1 MKKSLLQLIRTK
13 YAEYVEIIRYL
24 IIGVLTTL
32 VSLGTYYALVSTFL
46 NPEDSLQL
54 QLANIISWIISV
66 LFAYFTNRSYVF
78 KVKDQKIFQEF
89 IKFVASR
96 IFTLLIDMLMMFIFV
111 SLLHFDDKIIKI
123 IIQVVVIVLNY
134 LLSKFLVF
142 IKPKNKPNNS
152 TS

>member
-54 QLANIISWIISV
+54 QFANIISWIISV

-78 KVKDQKIFQEF
+78 KVKDQKLFQEF